1 METKIIDRLK
11 GGTDALAVGA
21 KADIVQVILEAAFGI
36 ARCASGQGRQQ
47 HRSQKQ
53 LCEAEWVSE
62 WGLPWFHS
70 PLQVKAGTVLYV

>member
-53 LCEAEWVSE
+53 LCEAE
-62 WGLPWFHS
+62 
-70 PLQVKAGTVLYV
+70 